1 MRSMELNYL
10 KETRY
15 NLAADEIRNFIG
27 NGVNIVNKMNS

>member
-10 KETRY
+10 KETKY
-15 NLAADEIRNFIG
+15 NLTADKIRNFIG